1 MPSRSHMFKDEGLC
15 RFPPFYHLWNNP
27 SKLNW
32 INWKTYKFYLQMINI
47 FVYKRR
53 DFIGKI
59 FCLRTTFIRLIY
71 IHPALSTPL
80 MLQPPI
86 DTNDGKNPLQLL
98 REEAWLGWSWTL
110 LVLRLGPT
118 VSDCGWT
125 RDRFM
130 DQRELYFYSTRTCVA
145 S

>member
-1 MPSRSHMFKDEGLC
+1 MPSHMYLNEGLC
-15 RFPPFYHLWNNP
+15 RLPTISHLCNNP
-27 SKLNW
+27 SKLSW

-59 FCLRTTFIRLIY
+59 FCLRTTFIRLNY

-80 MLQPPI
+80 MLQSAS
-86 DTNDGKNPLQLL
+86 DTNDGKNLLQLL
-98 REEAWLGWSWTL
+98 REVAWLGFSWSL

-118 VSDCGWT
+118 DNDCGWT
-125 RDRFM
+125 MDRFM
-130 DQRELYFYSTRTCVA
+130 DQRELYFYSARTCVA
-145 S
+145 A